1 MRHGFYCFTSGMSQ
15 SKIITRNVWILSLVS
30 LFTDMASEMLYPI
43 MPVYLKSIGFS
54 IVLIGVLE
62 GFAEATAGLSKGYFG
77 NLSDRTGLR
86 KPFVQI
92 GYALSA
98 LSKPMM
104 AVFTYPLWVFFART
118 TDRLGKGIRTGARDA
133 LLSDEATP
141 ETKGRVFGFHRSMDT
156 IGAVIGPLLALIFL
170 QFYPGNYTTLFFL
183 AFLPGILAIVFTALI
198 QEKKK
203 LQTTSVIKPGFWDFL
218 QYWRRSPVQYRQ
230 LAGGLLFFALFNSSD
245 VFLLLQVK
253 AAGLSDS
260 AVIGMYIFY
269 NLVYAAAAYPMGV
282 LADRLGMK
290 RIFVSGL
297 LLFAA
302 VYAGMAFASTW
313 HVFAALF
320 FIYGLYA
327 AATEGVAKAWMTN
340 ISAKEDTA
348 TAIGTYT
355 AFQSVGA
362 LLASSLAGF
371 IWYSA
376 GPEAVFSISA
386 VAGVAVAVYI
396 WYLKNFEK

>member
-1 MRHGFYCFTSGMSQ
+1 
-15 SKIITRNVWILSLVS
+15 
-30 LFTDMASEMLYPI
+30 
-43 MPVYLKSIGFS
+43 
-54 IVLIGVLE
+54 
-62 GFAEATAGLSKGYFG
+62 
-77 NLSDRTGLR
+77 
-86 KPFVQI
+86 
-92 GYALSA
+92 
-98 LSKPMM
+98 
-104 AVFTYPLWVFFART
+104 
-118 TDRLGKGIRTGARDA
+118 
-133 LLSDEATP
+133 
-141 ETKGRVFGFHRSMDT
+141 MDT

-203 LQTTSVIKPGFWDFL
+203 LQTASVIKPGFWDFL
-218 QYWRRSPVQYRQ
+218 QYWRRSPAQYRQ
-230 LAGGLLFFALFNSSD
+230 LAGALLFFTLFNSSD

-269 NLVYAAAAYPMGV
+269 NLVYAAAAYPMGI

-297 LLFAA
+297 LLFSA
-302 VYAGMAFASTW
+302 VYAGMAFASGW
-313 HVFAALF
+313 PVFAALF

-362 LLASSLAGF
+362 FLASSLAGL

-376 GPEAVFSISA
+376 GSAAVFCISA
-386 VAGVAVAVYI
+386 VAGLLVAVYV
-396 WYLKNFEK
+396 WHLKNFNK

>member
-1 MRHGFYCFTSGMSQ
+1 MTQ
-15 SKIITRNVWILSLVS
+15 DLKIITRNIWILSLVS
-30 LFTDMASEMLYPI
+30 LFTDMASEMLYPV

-54 IVLIGVLE
+54 ILLIGVLE
-62 GFAEATAGLSKGYFG
+62 GVVEATAGLSKGYFG

-86 KPFVQI
+86 KPFVQM

-203 LQTTSVIKPGFWDFL
+203 LQTASVIKPGFWDFL
-218 QYWRRSPVQYRQ
+218 QYWRRSPAQYRQ
-230 LAGGLLFFALFNSSD
+230 LASSLLFFALFNSSD

-269 NLVYAAAAYPMGV
+269 NLVYAAAAYPMGL
-282 LADRLGMK
+282 LADQFGMK
-290 RIFVSGL
+290 RVFVSGL

-313 HVFAALF
+313 PVFAALF
-320 FIYGLYA
+320 FVYGLYA
-327 AATEGVAKAWMTN
+327 AATEGVAKARMTN
-340 ISAKEDTA
+340 IFSQRRYGHCHRNLYRVSKCKR
-348 TAIGTYT
+348 
-355 AFQSVGA
+355 
-362 LLASSLAGF
+362 LAGEQSGRF
-371 IWYSA
+371 YMVCCRPV
-376 GPEAVFSISA
+376 GCV
-386 VAGVAVAVYI
+386 
-396 WYLKNFEK
+396 

>member
-1 MRHGFYCFTSGMSQ
+1 
-15 SKIITRNVWILSLVS
+15 
-30 LFTDMASEMLYPI
+30 
-43 MPVYLKSIGFS
+43 
-54 IVLIGVLE
+54 
-62 GFAEATAGLSKGYFG
+62 
-77 NLSDRTGLR
+77 
-86 KPFVQI
+86 
-92 GYALSA
+92 
-98 LSKPMM
+98 
-104 AVFTYPLWVFFART
+104 
-118 TDRLGKGIRTGARDA
+118 
-133 LLSDEATP
+133 
-141 ETKGRVFGFHRSMDT
+141 
-156 IGAVIGPLLALIFL
+156 
-170 QFYPGNYTTLFFL
+170 
-183 AFLPGILAIVFTALI
+183 
-198 QEKKK
+198 
-203 LQTTSVIKPGFWDFL
+203 
-218 QYWRRSPVQYRQ
+218 
-230 LAGGLLFFALFNSSD
+230 
-245 VFLLLQVK
+245 
-253 AAGLSDS
+253 
-260 AVIGMYIFY
+260 
-269 NLVYAAAAYPMGV
+269 MGV

-313 HVFAALF
+313 PVFAALF

-327 AATEGVAKAWMTN
+327 AATEGVAKAWLTN

>member
-1 MRHGFYCFTSGMSQ
+1 MTQ
-15 SKIITRNVWILSLVS
+15 DLKIITRNIWILSLVS
-30 LFTDMASEMLYPI
+30 LFTDMASEMLYPV

-54 IVLIGVLE
+54 ILLIGVLE
-62 GFAEATAGLSKGYFG
+62 GVVEATAGLSKGYFG

-86 KPFVQI
+86 KPFVQM

-104 AVFTYPLWVFFART
+104 AVFTYPLWVFFVRT

-203 LQTTSVIKPGFWDFL
+203 LQTASVIKPGFWDFL
-218 QYWRRSPVQYRQ
+218 QYWRRSPAQYRQ
-230 LAGGLLFFALFNSSD
+230 LASSLLFFALFNSSD

-269 NLVYAAAAYPMGV
+269 NLVYAAAAYPMGL
-282 LADRLGMK
+282 LADQFGMK
-290 RIFVSGL
+290 RVFVSGL

-313 HVFAALF
+313 PVFAALF
-320 FIYGLYA
+320 FVYGLYA

-355 AFQSVGA
+355 AFQSVSA

-371 IWYSA
+371 IWYAA
-376 GPEAVFSISA
+376 GPWAVFSISA
-386 VAGVAVAVYI
+386 VAGALVAVYI
-396 WYLKNFEK
+396 GFLKNFEK

>member
-1 MRHGFYCFTSGMSQ
+1 MTQ
-15 SKIITRNVWILSLVS
+15 DLKIITRNIWILSLVS
-30 LFTDMASEMLYPI
+30 LFTDMASEMLYPV

-54 IVLIGVLE
+54 ILLIGVLE
-62 GFAEATAGLSKGYFG
+62 GVVEATAGLSKGYFG

-86 KPFVQI
+86 KPFVQM

-203 LQTTSVIKPGFWDFL
+203 LQTASVIKPGFWDFL
-218 QYWRRSPVQYRQ
+218 QYWRRSPAQYRQ
-230 LAGGLLFFALFNSSD
+230 LASSLLFFALFNSSD

-269 NLVYAAAAYPMGV
+269 NLVYAAAAYPMGL
-282 LADRLGMK
+282 LADQFGMK
-290 RIFVSGL
+290 RVFVSGL

-313 HVFAALF
+313 PVFAALF
-320 FIYGLYA
+320 FVYGLYA

-355 AFQSVGA
+355 AFQSVSA

-371 IWYSA
+371 IWYAA
-376 GPEAVFSISA
+376 GPWAVFSISA
-386 VAGVAVAVYI
+386 VAGALVAVYI
-396 WYLKNFEK
+396 GFLKNFEK

>member
-1 MRHGFYCFTSGMSQ
+1 MTQ
-15 SKIITRNVWILSLVS
+15 DLKIITRNIWILSLVS
-30 LFTDMASEMLYPI
+30 LFTDMASEMLYPV

-54 IVLIGVLE
+54 ILLIGVLE
-62 GFAEATAGLSKGYFG
+62 GVVEATAGLSKGYFG

-86 KPFVQI
+86 KPFVRM

-104 AVFTYPLWVFFART
+104 AVFTYPLWVFFVRT

-203 LQTTSVIKPGFWDFL
+203 LQTASVIKPGFWDFL
-218 QYWRRSPVQYRQ
+218 QYWRRSPAQYRQ
-230 LAGGLLFFALFNSSD
+230 LASSLLFFALFNSSD

-269 NLVYAAAAYPMGV
+269 NLVYAAAAYPMGL
-282 LADRLGMK
+282 LADQFGMK
-290 RIFVSGL
+290 RVFVSGL

-313 HVFAALF
+313 PVFAALF
-320 FIYGLYA
+320 FVYGLYA

-355 AFQSVGA
+355 AFQSVSA

-371 IWYSA
+371 IWYAA
-376 GPEAVFSISA
+376 GPWAVFSISA
-386 VAGVAVAVYI
+386 VAGALVAVYI
-396 WYLKNFEK
+396 GFLKNFEK

>member
-1 MRHGFYCFTSGMSQ
+1 MSQ
-15 SKIITRNVWILSLVS
+15 ASKIITRNVWILSLVS
-30 LFTDMASEMLYPI
+30 LFTDMASEMLYPV

-156 IGAVIGPLLALIFL
+156 IGAVIGPMLALLFL

-203 LQTTSVIKPGFWDFL
+203 LKTVAIIKPGFWDFL
-218 QYWRRSPVQYRQ
+218 QYWRRSPAQYRK
-230 LAGGLLFFALFNSSD
+230 LTGGLLFFALFNSSD

-290 RIFVSGL
+290 RVFVSGL

-313 HVFAALF
+313 PVFAALF
-320 FIYGLYA
+320 FVYGLYA

-355 AFQSVGA
+355 AFQSVSA

-371 IWYSA
+371 IWYTA
-376 GPEAVFSISA
+376 GPAAVFSISA
-386 VAGVAVAVYI
+386 VAGGGVAIYV
-396 WYLKNFEK
+396 WFLKNFEK